1 MSATTI
7 IALVV
12 AGFLLL
18 FFEVFLPGGVIGAL
32 GGMLVAAAVVCGF
45 AFQGST
51 WGAGLLVVSGLLGLV
66 SFWLW
71 IKLIPKTPLGR
82 RLMLNHDAHDWK
94 SSDVSQQGLEG
105 KEGVA
110 HSTLRPAGTALI
122 DGVRVDVV
130 TRGEM
135 IAAKTRIKVIAVEGN
150 RVVVTTLE
158 GAPLPAVQGGPP

>member
-7 IALVV
+7 IALVL

-32 GGMLVAAAVVCGF
+32 GGMLVMTGIVCGF
-45 AFQGST
+45 IFQGPT
-51 WGAGLLVVSGLLGLV
+51 WGATLLVVSGLLGLIG
-66 SFWLW
+66 FWLW

-82 RLMLNHDAHDWK
+82 RLMLDHDARDWK
-94 SSDVSQQGLEG
+94 SSDIAQQGLNG
-105 KEGVA
+105 KQGVA

-122 DGVRVDVV
+122 DGARVDVI

-135 IAAKTRIKVIAVEGN
+135 IAAKTPIKVIAVEGN

-158 GAPLPAVQGGPP
+158 

>member
-7 IALVV
+7 IALVL
-12 AGFLLL
+12 AGFMLL

-32 GGMLVAAAVVCGF
+32 GVMLVAAGVVCGF
-45 AFQGST
+45 AFQGAT

-82 RLMLNHDAHDWK
+82 RLMLSHDAHEWK
-94 SSDVSQQGLEG
+94 SSDVSRQGLEG

-130 TRGEM
+130 SRGEM
-135 IAAKTRIKVIAVEGN
+135 IAVRTRIKVIAVEGN

-158 GAPLPAVQGGPP
+158 